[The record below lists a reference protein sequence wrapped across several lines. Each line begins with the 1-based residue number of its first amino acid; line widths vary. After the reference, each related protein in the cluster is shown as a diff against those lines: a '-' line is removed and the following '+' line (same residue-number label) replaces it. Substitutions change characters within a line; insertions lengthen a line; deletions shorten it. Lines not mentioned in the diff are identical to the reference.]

1 MKKLLLLLMLLF
13 CTVSHSQ
20 SQDTT
25 VFNQEWREKLQ
36 SPLEFIIYKNTNTGL
51 YSVRVYRGDAV
62 EHMLVIRDYYGNI
75 IYSEL
80 MGVNG
85 EIDLFFLSC
94 GIYIVELHN
103 DIAVRSQVLRIR

>member
-1 MKKLLLLLMLLF
+1 MLALLF

-20 SQDTT
+20 SHSQSKDTT
-25 VFNQEWREKLQ
+25 VFDQEWREKLS

>member
-1 MKKLLLLLMLLF
+1 M
-13 CTVSHSQ
+13 
-20 SQDTT
+20 

-36 SPLEFIIYKNTNTGL
+36 SPLEFIIYKNTHTGL

>member
-51 YSVRVYRGDAV
+51 YSVRVYRGDAI